1 MQPPGLRLSP
11 GSRGRSQKIG
21 LVPGPAQNS
30 GVQLSCII
38 GEVRCFEIDPVRA
51 ATEKHPMKTGIIG
64 LPQVGKTSLF
74 KILTKA
80 KLEDRGY
87 SNPREAHIG
96 VARVPDQRLD
106 KLSALYSPRKTTYAT
121 VDYVDVAAIG
131 QEALKETAFLASL
144 RQVDA
149 LIHVLRAFDDDS
161 IPHVGPIDPL
171 RDVKSVEF
179 DLMVSDL
186 TQVEKRLERV
196 EKDLKKGRTGEL
208 EREKDL
214 LIRSKAALE
223 QEQPL
228 RELEM
233 TPEEKKLI
241 KGFMFLSQKP
251 VLYVVNIGEST
262 RLGADLDQA
271 VSRFKLEE
279 PAGRPNAGA
288 TAICGKVEAEL
299 AEMDEAEAAEFL
311 SSYGLKDS
319 GLTRL
324 IRKSYELLGLIS
336 FFTAGEDE
344 CRAWTVPAGS
354 KAPQAAGAIHSDLEH
369 HFIRAETIRW
379 DTLLTAGSEAA
390 ARAQGTL
397 RLEGKEY
404 VVQDGDVLH
413 IRHSG

>member
-1 MQPPGLRLSP
+1 
-11 GSRGRSQKIG
+11 
-21 LVPGPAQNS
+21 
-30 GVQLSCII
+30 
-38 GEVRCFEIDPVRA
+38 
-51 ATEKHPMKTGIIG
+51 MKTGIIG

-96 VARVPDQRLD
+96 VARVPDERLD
-106 KLSALYSPRKTTYAT
+106 KLSALYSPKKTTYAS
-121 VDYVDVAAIG
+121 VEYVDVAAIG
-131 QEALKETAFLASL
+131 QEALKETAFLTSL
-144 RQVDA
+144 RNVDA
-149 LIHVLRAFDDDS
+149 LIHVLRAFEDDS

-171 RDVKSVEF
+171 RDIKNVEF
-179 DLMVSDL
+179 DLMISDL

-196 EKDLKKGRTGEL
+196 EKDLKKGRTGDL
-208 EREKDL
+208 EREQAL
-214 LIRSKAALE
+214 LIRSKDALE
-223 QEQPL
+223 KELPL

-251 VLYVVNIGEST
+251 VLYAVNIGESSS
-262 RLGADLDQA
+262 LGADLDSA
-271 VSRFKLEE
+271 VSRFKLDEV
-279 PAGRPNAGA
+279 AQRPNAGA

-299 AEMDEAEAAEFL
+299 ADMDEAEAAEFL
-311 SSYGLKDS
+311 SSYGLHES
-319 GLTRL
+319 GLVRL

-344 CRAWTVPAGS
+344 CRAWTIPAGS
-354 KAPQAAGAIHSDLEH
+354 KAPQGAGAIHSDLEH

-379 DTLLTAGSEAA
+379 DALLSAGSEAA

-404 VVQDGDVLH
+404 IVQDGDVMH